1 MISHTSI
8 LLLEKFWFQ
17 CLPMKYLKL
26 QYFFLYMETL
36 QDYNKCLDGEFEL
49 ADGTKFAIYG
59 TAYGDGTYRDLVG
72 NEYWVDAGSI
82 GCVLMKDIDLSVEG
96 NQTMGGQIIDFKNDF
111 ITSYD
116 SGVIKFGSVHIDTD
130 PVEEEEEYYG
140 NQMLNKSV

>member
-1 MISHTSI
+1 MMQAGEYYVGDLCYVLHERWDEVCSLII
-8 LLLEKFWFQ
+8 KG
-17 CLPMKYLKL
+17 
-26 QYFFLYMETL
+26 
-36 QDYNKCLDGEFEL
+36 NKCIDGEFEL

-116 SGVIKFGSVHIDTD
+116 NGVIKFGSVHIDTD